1 MKKTIRQLSW
11 FVLVGAMAAATH
23 WVVAV
28 AIVQSMQINPLWANL
43 IGWLVAFGVSFS
55 GHYHLTFRYQ
65 RAGVAQAIRRFFVI
79 SACGFLINEI
89 SYAVLLA
96 NTSIRYDALLMGIL
110 IAVAG
115 ATFIASRFWGFKA

>member
-1 MKKTIRQLSW
+1 
-11 FVLVGAMAAATH
+11 MAAATH